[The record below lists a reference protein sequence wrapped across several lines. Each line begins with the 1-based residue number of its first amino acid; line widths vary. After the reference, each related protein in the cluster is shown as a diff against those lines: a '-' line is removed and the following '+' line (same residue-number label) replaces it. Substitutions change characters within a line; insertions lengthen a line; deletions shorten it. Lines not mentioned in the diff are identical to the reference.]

1 MIVYW
6 GQIAGS
12 KPAKYRVKV
21 NAPNARAAQ
30 ECGSE
35 QAAKAL
41 ARQLAGGRVDRVK
54 RTTFP
59 AAKAAAALA
68 APSRADD
75 AAAELAAAE
84 LAAAELAAAELAA
97 AELAAAEL
105 AAAELAEGSAKAA
118 ALALADGAWDDHL
131 DVIEAAEQAREGG
144 ARVTVTRAIE
154 KRRAAG

>member
-84 LAAAELAAAELAA
+84 LA
-97 AELAAAEL
+97 
-105 AAAELAEGSAKAA
+105 EGSAKAA